1 MYTAR
6 SLIRRVPLL
15 IVAFTLIA
23 SVSAPALAQA
33 TARAAQVTP
42 SDRWLEKLN
51 AKHMLLFDSPAPA
64 GGIALIHAMNYY
76 DTYNKTYGVQD
87 KDIRGVITFYGS
99 ATFHAV
105 NDAMWSKYA
114 IGEFMQVEDA
124 VTNAPAVAN
133 PWREKPVILG
143 FTLPGA
149 SVESLQKRG
158 AVFIL
163 CNNALEILSGML
175 AQARGLDAAVVY
187 QDLKSNI
194 LPGVELVPAMVI
206 ALEQAHKAGLAYQRQ

>member
-1 MYTAR
+1 M
-6 SLIRRVPLL
+6 
-15 IVAFTLIA
+15 
-23 SVSAPALAQA
+23 
-33 TARAAQVTP
+33 
-42 SDRWLEKLN
+42 
-51 AKHMLLFDSPAPA
+51 LFDNPAPA

-87 KDIRGVITFYGS
+87 RDIRAVITFYGS

-124 VTNAPAVAN
+124 VTKAPAVVN

-143 FTLPGA
+143 LTLPAA

-158 AVFIL
+158 TVFIL

-175 AQARGLDAAVVY
+175 AQARGLDATVVY
-187 QDLKSNI
+187 QDMKANI
-194 LPGVELVPAMVI
+194 MPGVELVPAMVI